1 MRRGRAARNRE
12 WLGLTEASALLGVS
26 ATTIRRW
33 SDAGQLNVFTTPGG
47 HRRFSRSV
55 LERLVSTD
63 RPHRPT
69 LSTAGVTPARLARTY
84 RRRASQLA
92 VDAPWLL
99 RLTDAQREL
108 FRSHGRILAA
118 SLLRYLDEEDRSSRE
133 RLLEDASAEAAEYG
147 RVAASLGFSLSQTVE
162 GFLRFRAPFLGELAA
177 VARRRGF
184 ETSATTDLLA
194 GAERGLDRLLLAAM
208 TGHAAF
214 TRRRARPSAQL
225 PAPDARSRAADGV
238 AAPLPAHGVAGPSP
252 AHRVR
257 QPSPGDGD
265 G

>member
-1 MRRGRAARNRE
+1 VSARRAARNRE

-26 ATTIRRW
+26 ATTVRRW

-47 HRRFSRSV
+47 HRRFSRSA
-55 LERLVSTD
+55 LERLVSAD
-63 RPHRPT
+63 RQRRPA

-99 RLTDAQREL
+99 RLTDGQREL
-108 FRSHGRILAA
+108 FRSHGRTVAA
-118 SLLRYLDEEDRSSRE
+118 SLLRYLDEYDGSTRE
-133 RLLEDASAEAAEYG
+133 QLLEEASGEAAEYG

-184 ETSATTDLLA
+184 DTSATTDLLA

-214 TRRRARPSAQL
+214 TRRPGRKSPDAI
-225 PAPDARSRAADGV
+225 APDAPSGSAGAAASRAESV
-238 AAPLPAHGVAGPSP
+238 AP
-252 AHRVR
+252 
-257 QPSPGDGD
+257 
-265 G
+265 